1 MNGWIL
7 VESLIV
13 SMILYDNIK
22 SLKINIFMRL
32 LREKKVLTK
41 DQLVKRFWQ
50 GDNLCFFCSNY
61 KDVNH
66 LFILRHV
73 AQVCGFEL

>member
-50 GDNLCFFCSNY
+50 GDHFC
-61 KDVNH
+61 VF
-66 LFILRHV
+66 L
-73 AQVCGFEL
+73 